1 MTIKRKNRNIVVI
14 SAYAPTLE
22 ISTKHPEKCELFYDE
37 LDALIQTVS
46 ARDLLVIAGDFK
58 AKTGSAYK
66 NNKTVMGRFGK
77 GQLNDNG
84 IELIDFCSR
93 NELVLTNT
101 VFQHKIN
108 HRTTWQSPA
117 TPNRKA
123 KDGNSRRNPVRNQI
137 DYVIVRKCDMNKV
150 SDSRSYSGTQTCSD
164 HRLVLTTINETI
176 TLPKRHINEK
186 KPDYSKLRNP
196 EYSNVYK
203 TTVLHHLNSN
213 KSTRS
218 NTQDKWSNIVKA
230 NHKAAEEI
238 LKNDQNSKH
247 RSSNPEIIQLSK
259 EQKELNTRIHNSKND
274 QTSTFLRKQR
284 NRKLTRIHNLLK
296 ADEAERI
303 NDEIE
308 CIEKSKNNAQKMYQA
323 IRILQR
329 KGPKTMLLI
338 NCEDGIT
345 TNEHKQVQKITWF
358 FSSFF
363 IDIFAKNLSTIK
375 PCKMKDPFTTIEII
389 KAISSMKNNKAPGI
403 DQLKTEQLKYGPQI
417 VPSIIA
423 EILNESTETGSK
435 PREISNGILLPL
447 QKAGKKQ
454 GPCSN
459 LRPIILFSVLRKI
472 LAICLINR
480 IELRVL
486 KHLPKS
492 QAAYQSGRS
501 TTEHVFAWG
510 TSILKT

>member
-1 MTIKRKNRNIVVI
+1 MN
-14 SAYAPTLE
+14 P
-22 ISTKHPEKCELFYDE
+22 C
-37 LDALIQTVS
+37 
-46 ARDLLVIAGDFK
+46 DLLVIAGDFN

-84 IELIDFCSR
+84 IELID
-93 NELVLTNT
+93 ELFLTNT

-137 DYVIVRKCDMNKV
+137 DYIIVRKCDMNKV

-213 KSTRS
+213 KSTES
-218 NTQDKWSNIVKA
+218 NTQDKWSNIVGA

-259 EQKELNTRIHNSKND
+259 EQKELNTHIHNSKND

-284 NRKLTRIHNLLK
+284 NRKLIRIHNLLK

-345 TNEHKQVQKITWF
+345 TNEHEQVQKKTWF

-363 IDIFAKNLSTIK
+363 IDIFAKDLSTIK

-389 KAISSMKNNKAPGI
+389 KAISSMKNNKASG
-403 DQLKTEQLKYGPQI
+403 QI

-435 PREISNGILLPL
+435 PREVSNGIFLPL

-454 GPCSN
+454 GPSSN
-459 LRPIILFSVLRKI
+459 LRLLYCFPYY
-472 LAICLINR
+472 A
-480 IELRVL
+480 
-486 KHLPKS
+486 
-492 QAAYQSGRS
+492 RS
-501 TTEHVFAWG
+501 LQYV
-510 TSILKT
+510 S